1 GVVLALRRCGQ
12 AQLHRRREVLED
24 VTPCAL
30 VVRAAAMALI
40 DDDEIEEVGRV
51 LAEIGRRLAVLRRPG
66 HERLKDR
73 EEDAAVGRHPAL
85 LSNRFRRYAYERV
98 FFECGEGVVRLIGKR
113 VAISKEQDAWSALW
127 RLSGFPVLEIPA
139 TMKQFPRDLK
149 SDEGLAR
156 ASCERQQDPIAT
168 VRDRFEHTHDC
179 GVLIVAP
186 LEEAALVLKRHSG
199 EPIAPCVRFREREIP
214 QLVRRREARLLTLAS
229 RLHIDAIHTTTV
241 RREGMTDRELG

>member
-1 GVVLALRRCGQ
+1 
-12 AQLHRRREVLED
+12 
-24 VTPCAL
+24 
-30 VVRAAAMALI
+30 
-40 DDDEIEEVGRV
+40 
-51 LAEIGRRLAVLRRPG
+51 
-66 HERLKDR
+66 
-73 EEDAAVGRHPAL
+73 
-85 LSNRFRRYAYERV
+85 
-98 FFECGEGVVRLIGKR
+98 
-113 VAISKEQDAWSALW
+113 
-127 RLSGFPVLEIPA
+127 
-139 TMKQFPRDLK
+139 MKQFPRDLK

-241 RREGMTDRELG
+241 RREGMTDRELGRVILGLLHSERQRLIPRFGFNDGQTGVAIDEQVIGGERLRSPPMPLQSPKGDRVLAPYAAAFNHAPACRFQCRVDVISAGFGLVHVPHS